1 MATIVNTMI
10 QGLTEQMIQARLN
23 TADASKFL
31 FGVHFPV
38 KKVNGF
44 KWKTLQNQL
53 EKKNV
58 AADLHT
64 DNGTILRKRRPIF
77 ETAMGDIPFIS
88 ISRDL
93 TRAEI
98 KEYQTALAFA
108 QDEDATKLVQ
118 YWGEDVDFCKSTE
131 SDIIIYTKPKDNKKP
146 GDGYVIY
153 DSKGLCNLSDDPI
166 YMFAK
171 RKGYIQ
177 GDTLTDQQISKK
189 YSEASTAII
198 SLSLKFYTYLTENVT
213 IANWNWET
221 SDYSYSASGRGV
233 VKNNTQYTIP
243 NVKYVVTY
251 LKGNGTEVTQDDGY
265 VTYDEIRPYGMKSF
279 SFYTSYVGDAS
290 RAKIRLEFDNDF
302 ILKTVADGEF
312 E

>member
-1 MATIVNTMI
+1 MFANKTYKQQFIMKPSTIVCLVLSANFLVSCGYKKEAKEVTQDFFSAIKNNKEEKMVELYPEVGNLQNYYKSDTI
-10 QGLTEQMIQARLN
+10 IVKEVKELEDKKYSVALTN
-23 TADASKFL
+23 KFT
-31 FGVHFPV
+31 
-38 KKVNGF
+38 NGF
-44 KWKTLQNQL
+44 G
-53 EKKNV
+53 KN
-58 AADLHT
+58 
-64 DNGTILRKRRPIF
+64 
-77 ETAMGDIPFIS
+77 
-88 ISRDL
+88 
-93 TRAEI
+93 
-98 KEYQTALAFA
+98 
-108 QDEDATKLVQ
+108 
-118 YWGEDVDFCKSTE
+118 TE
-131 SDIIIYTKPKDNKKP
+131 SDIIIYTKPKDDKKP
-146 GDGYVIY
+146 SDGYVIY

-233 VKNNTQYTIP
+233 VRNNTQYTIP

>member
-1 MATIVNTMI
+1 MLGTISNFLVSCGYKKEAKEVTQDFFSAIKNNKEEKMVELYPEVGNLQNYYKSDTI
-10 QGLTEQMIQARLN
+10 IVKEVKELEDKKYSVALTN
-23 TADASKFL
+23 KFT
-31 FGVHFPV
+31 
-38 KKVNGF
+38 NGF
-44 KWKTLQNQL
+44 G
-53 EKKNV
+53 KN
-58 AADLHT
+58 
-64 DNGTILRKRRPIF
+64 
-77 ETAMGDIPFIS
+77 
-88 ISRDL
+88 
-93 TRAEI
+93 
-98 KEYQTALAFA
+98 
-108 QDEDATKLVQ
+108 
-118 YWGEDVDFCKSTE
+118 TE
-131 SDIIIYTKPKDNKKP
+131 SDIIIYTKPKDDKKP
-146 GDGYVIY
+146 SDGYVIY

-233 VKNNTQYTIP
+233 VRNNTQYTIP

-302 ILKTVADGEF
+302 ILKTVANGDYE
-312 E
+312 